1 MEVMGEFGA
10 RRKQGARVVYAQVSH
25 PTVPASSAVLVSADF
40 FARFPQGPRRRSKKG
55 RLCLFD
61 AAVSH
66 ASAFPPHI
74 RTRPEKLRD
83 GPDGGGASRSRE
95 RASPA
100 LVSAVFPPDT

>member
-66 ASAFPPHI
+66 ASVFPPDI
-74 RTRPEKLRD
+74 RTCPEKLRE
-83 GPDGGGASRSRE
+83 GPDGGCASRSRGKAT
-95 RASPA
+95 RAGSIA
-100 LVSAVFPPDT
+100 GFPRD